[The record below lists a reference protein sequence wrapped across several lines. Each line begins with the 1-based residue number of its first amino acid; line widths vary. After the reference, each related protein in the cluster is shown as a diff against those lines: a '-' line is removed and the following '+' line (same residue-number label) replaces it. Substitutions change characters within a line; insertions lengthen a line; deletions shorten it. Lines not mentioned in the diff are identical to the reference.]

1 MTFVGGAAYDSTG
14 DNLLNRNDT
23 PKLRTVAGGRATA
36 PFVADQHL
44 VFAAGGKIQLVGDP
58 RDYNN
63 GVGQMGVRILSWRER
78 R

>member
-1 MTFVGGAAYDSTG
+1 
-14 DNLLNRNDT
+14 LLRS
-23 PKLRTVAGGRATA
+23 VAGGRATA
-36 PFVADQHL
+36 PFAAAQHL
-44 VFAAGGKIQLVGDP
+44 VFAAGSKVEILGDP